1 MPSALRFSWF
11 CVVLAAVVAGCGG
24 GGGGTVSSQQQG
36 APHAKAGGTLTF
48 LYSGDVDNIDPGI
61 TYYTGGYL
69 IVYATQRPLVNYK
82 PNDPTHPVPDLAAA
96 LPEVSADHRTV
107 TVKLRSGVKFSPP
120 VNREVTSAD
129 VKYGIERAFF
139 KTVNNGYAGVYFGDI
154 EGAKTGVAPG
164 TQIKGIQTP
173 DPHTVVF
180 KLTRPSG
187 GVLAGALTMPIAAPV
202 PRDYALPFD
211 RHSPSAYGT
220 HQVATGPYMIAND
233 AKGNATGY
241 SAGHEIKL
249 VRNPSWDKATDY
261 KPAYLDAIDVREG
274 NTDTTVASRQVLS
287 GSHMA
292 SGEFPV
298 PAPIIKEALSRNKDQ
313 LALVPT
319 GGIDYIPLNTSIPPF
334 DDINVRKAVIAGF
347 DRDAVRLSAGGKVR
361 GPLATHF
368 IPPSLP
374 GFQQAGGMK
383 GPALDFL
390 AHPNGDPQLA
400 AEYFRKA
407 GYASGRYEGGAT
419 LYIPAI
425 NTPAYRQQGEVA
437 QRSFE
442 RLGFKVRLRFVS
454 SDVFYTQYC
463 QVPARKANACVGWS
477 WYKDFPDP
485 QTMLDVTFNG
495 AAIQP
500 QGNSNFPQLKDP
512 QVDAAMKKAET
523 LASPA
528 ERAAAWGAID
538 KQVTAQAAA
547 IPGTWLNQPIV
558 RSKDV
563 AGVTNPVLTGW
574 DLTFTSL
581 R

>member
-1 MPSALRFSWF
+1 MSSALRFLS
-11 CVVLAAVVAGCGG
+11 CTVVLGLALAACGG
-24 GGGGTVSSQQQG
+24 SSSDKPSSQQQTT
-36 APHAKAGGTLTF
+36 PHAKTGGALTF

-82 PNDPTHPVPDLAAA
+82 PSDPTHPVPDLAEA
-96 LPEVSADHRTV
+96 LPEVSADNRTV
-107 TVKLRSGVKFSPP
+107 TVKLRPGVKFSPP

-154 EGAKTGVAPG
+154 EGAKTAVAPG
-164 TQIKGIQTP
+164 TEIKGIETP

-211 RHSPSAYGT
+211 RHSPSTYGA

-241 SAGHEIKL
+241 RAGREIKL
-249 VRNPSWDKATDY
+249 VRNPNWDKATDY
-261 KPAYLDAIDVREG
+261 KPAYLDSIDVREG

-292 SGEFPV
+292 TGEFPV
-298 PAPIIKEALSRNKDQ
+298 PAPVIKDALTQRKDQ

-319 GGIDYIPLNTSIPPF
+319 GGIDYIPLNTAIPPF
-334 DDINVRKAVIAGF
+334 DDINVRKATIAGF
-347 DRDAVRLSAGGKVR
+347 DRDAIRLSAGGKVR

-374 GFQQAGGMK
+374 GFQQGGGTK
-383 GPALDFL
+383 GPSLDFL

-407 GYASGRYEGGAT
+407 GFASGRYEGNAT
-419 LYIPAI
+419 LYVVAI

-454 SDVFYTQYC
+454 NDVFYTQYC
-463 QVPARKANACVGWS
+463 QVPGRKVNACVGWS

-485 QTMLDVTFNG
+485 QTILDVTFNG

-512 QVDAAMKKAET
+512 AIDAAMKKAET
-523 LASPA
+523 LADPTQ
-528 ERAAAWGAID
+528 RAAAWGAID
-538 KQVTAQAAA
+538 QQVIAQAPAV
-547 IPGTWLNQPIV
+547 PGTWLNQPIV

-563 AGVTNPVLTGW
+563 AGVANPVLTGW

>member
-1 MPSALRFSWF
+1 LL
-11 CVVLAAVVAGCGG
+11 VTVLAVLATACGG
-24 GGGGTVSSQQQG
+24 GGGGSKTAPSQQQTP
-36 APHAKAGGTLTF
+36 AHAKTGGELRF

-69 IVYATQRPLVNYK
+69 IVSATQRPLVNYK
-82 PNDPTHPVPDLAAA
+82 PDSPTQPVPDLAQA
-96 LPEVSADHRTV
+96 LPEVSADNKTV
-107 TVKLRSGVKFSPP
+107 TVKLRTGVKFSPP
-120 VNREVTSAD
+120 VNRDITSAD

-164 TQIKGIQTP
+164 TEISGIQTP
-173 DPHTVVF
+173 DPQTIVF
-180 KLTRPSG
+180 KLTRPAG
-187 GVLAGALTMPIAAPV
+187 GVLAAALTMPIAAPV

-211 RHSPSAYGT
+211 RHSPSTYGP
-220 HQVATGPYMIAND
+220 HQVASGPYMIAND
-233 AKGNATGY
+233 AQGNATGY
-241 SAGHEIKL
+241 RAGREIRL
-249 VRNPSWDKATDY
+249 VRNPNWDKATDY
-261 KPAYLDAIDVREG
+261 KPAYLDSIDVREG
-274 NTDTTVASRQVLS
+274 NKDTTVASRQVLT

-298 PAPIIKEALSRNKDQ
+298 PGPVIKEALSRNKDQ

-319 GGIDYIPLNTSIPPF
+319 GGIDYIPLNTAIPPF

-347 DRDAVRLSAGGKVR
+347 NRDAVRLTQGGKVR

-374 GFQQAGGMK
+374 GFHQAGGEN
-383 GPALDFL
+383 GPGLDFL
-390 AHPNGDPQLA
+390 ARQQGDPQLA

-407 GYASGRYEGGAT
+407 GYASGRYEGNVT
-419 LYIPAI
+419 LFVPTID
-425 NTPAYRQQGEVA
+425 TPTYRDEGEVA
-437 QRSFE
+437 QRNFE
-442 RLGFKVRLRFVS
+442 QLGFKVKLRFVS
-454 SDVFYTQYC
+454 NDVFYTQYC

-495 AAIQP
+495 AAIQT
-500 QGNSNFPQLKDP
+500 QGNSNFPQLKVP
-512 QVDAAMKKAET
+512 AIDAAMKKAET
-523 LASPA
+523 LAAPA
-528 ERAAAWGAID
+528 ERAAAWGEID
-538 KQVTAQAAA
+538 KQVIAQAPA

-563 AGVTNPVLTGW
+563 VGVANPVLTGW

>member
-1 MPSALRFSWF
+1 
-11 CVVLAAVVAGCGG
+11 LAILAVAACGG
-24 GGGGTVSSQQQG
+24 AGKPSPQREA
-36 APHAKAGGTLTF
+36 APHAKSGGELQF
-48 LYSGDVDNIDPGI
+48 VYQGDVDNIDPGI

-82 PNDPTHPVPDLAAA
+82 PSDPTHPVPDLAEA
-96 LPEVSADHRTV
+96 LPEVSTDNRTV
-107 TVKLRSGVKFSPP
+107 TVKLRAGVRFSPP
-120 VNREVTSAD
+120 VDREVTSAD

-154 EGAKTGVAPG
+154 EGAAAGVAAG
-164 TQIKGIQTP
+164 TRIAGIETP
-173 DPHTVVF
+173 DPRTVVF

-211 RHSPSAYGT
+211 RRSPSSYGA
-220 HQVATGPYMIAND
+220 HQVASGPYMIAND
-233 AKGNATGY
+233 AAGNATGY
-241 SAGHEIKL
+241 RAGREIKL
-249 VRNPSWDKATDY
+249 VRNPNWDHATDY
-261 KPAYLDAIDVREG
+261 KPAYLDSIDVREG

-298 PAPIIKEALSRNKDQ
+298 PAPVIKEALTKRKDQ
-313 LALVPT
+313 LTLVPT
-319 GGIDYIPLNTSIPPF
+319 GGIDYIPLNTAIPPF
-334 DDINVRKAVIAGF
+334 DDVNVRKAVLAGF
-347 DRDAVRLSAGGKVR
+347 DRDAIRLSSGGKVR

-374 GFQQAGGMK
+374 GFAQAGGLK
-383 GPALDFL
+383 GPPLDFL
-390 AHPNGDPQLA
+390 AQPQGDLRLA
-400 AEYFRKA
+400 ADYFRKA
-407 GYASGRYEGGAT
+407 GFASGRYEGGAA
-419 LYIPAI
+419 LYVPVIDS
-425 NTPAYRQQGEVA
+425 PAYRQQGEIA

-442 RLGFKVRLRFVS
+442 RLGFKVKLRFVS
-454 SDVFYTQYC
+454 PDVFYTQYC

-485 QTMLDVTFNG
+485 QTILDVTFNG

-500 QGNSNFPQLKDP
+500 QGNSNFPQLRVP
-512 QVDAAMKKAET
+512 EIDAAMKKAET
-523 LASPA
+523 LAAPA
-528 ERAAAWGAID
+528 ERAAAWGEID
-538 KQVTAQAAA
+538 KQVMAQAPAV
-547 IPGTWLNQPIV
+547 PGTWLNQPVV
-558 RSKDV
+558 RSQDV
-563 AGVTNPVLTGW
+563 VGVVNPVLTGF

>member
-1 MPSALRFSWF
+1 VWWRVAIL
-11 CVVLAAVVAGCGG
+11 VVVVAGCGG
-24 GGGGTVSSQQQG
+24 GGDDSAPKQQNTVPPKAKPGGELQ
-36 APHAKAGGTLTF
+36 F

-82 PNDPTHPVPDLAAA
+82 PDDPTHPVPDLAAQ
-96 LPEVSADHRTV
+96 LPEVSADNKTV
-107 TVKLRSGVKFSPP
+107 TVKLRTGVKFSPP

-139 KTVNNGYAGVYFGDI
+139 KTVNNGYAGVYFADI
-154 EGAKTGVAPG
+154 DGAKTGADPG
-164 TQIKGIQTP
+164 TEIKGIETP
-173 DPHTVVF
+173 DPQTVVF
-180 KLTRPSG
+180 KLARPSG

-211 RHSPSAYGT
+211 RKSPSTYGT

-233 AKGNATGY
+233 AQGNTTGY
-241 SAGHEIKL
+241 RAGNEIKL
-249 VRNPSWDKATDY
+249 VRNPNWDHATDY
-261 KPAYLDAIDVREG
+261 KPAYLDSIDVREG
-274 NTDTTVASRQVLS
+274 NKDTAVASRQVLS

-292 SGEFPV
+292 SGEYPV
-298 PAPIIKEALSRNKDQ
+298 PGQVIKQALTSNKDQ
-313 LALVPT
+313 LAFVPT
-319 GGIDYIPLNTSIPPF
+319 GGIDYIPLNTAIPPF
-334 DDINVRKAVIAGF
+334 NDINVRKAVIAGF
-347 DRDAVRLSAGGKVR
+347 DRDAIRLTQGGRVR

-374 GFQQAGGMK
+374 GFQQGGGAK
-383 GPALDFL
+383 GPPLDYL
-390 AHPNGDPQLA
+390 ANPKGDPALA
-400 AEYFRKA
+400 ASYFKKA
-407 GYASGRYEGGAT
+407 GMASGKYEGNAT
-419 LYIPAI
+419 LFLPTID
-425 NTPAYRQQGEVA
+425 TPSYRDEGEVA
-437 QRSFE
+437 QRNFE
-442 RLGFKVRLRFVS
+442 KLGFKVKLRFVS
-454 SDVFYTQYC
+454 NDVFYTQYC
-463 QVPARKANACVGWS
+463 QVPARKANGCVGWS

-500 QGNSNFPQLKDP
+500 QGNSNFPQLKVP
-512 QVDAAMKKAET
+512 EIDAAMKKAET
-523 LASPA
+523 LAGA
-528 ERAAAWGAID
+528 GERAAAWGAID
-538 KQVTAQAAA
+538 QQVITQAPA

-563 AGVTNPVLTGW
+563 VGVTNPILTGW